1 MDWACIL
8 VLMFSFI
15 YMLIK
20 WTNLPTTIPIHF
32 NARGEADGWGNRVTL
47 IILPI
52 ISLMLY
58 AGLSLLRRIPHHFN
72 YIVPI
77 TEQNAEAQYRLSLLL
92 LSWIKLEI
100 VILFGYISWSSIQ
113 NAVGLSSGLGIWLLP
128 VSLIILFGTI
138 AITMTRMRKAR

>member
-8 VLMFSFI
+8 VLMVSFI

-47 IILPI
+47 ILLPFIALIL
-52 ISLMLY
+52 Y
-58 AGLSLLRRIPHHFN
+58 VGLSLLRRVPHHFN

-92 LSWIKLEI
+92 ISWIKLEI

-128 VSLIILFGTI
+128 VSLAVMISTI
-138 AITMTRMRKAR
+138 VLAMIRMRKTG